1 MAIAERL
8 LGAIKLPLFRPFR
21 IWQIE
26 YHYILQLSADTKVSN
41 IKYSPTAHI
50 PADKTSNSEV
60 MQK

>member
-21 IWQIE
+21 IWQI
-26 YHYILQLSADTKVSN
+26 HYILQLSADTKVSN